1 MAGRVSERLAL
12 IIALKVG
19 VYEDN
24 NVAYVETSLGVSGSV
39 DNLPPSIYSV

>member
-1 MAGRVSERLAL
+1 LAL

-24 NVAYVETSLGVSGSV
+24 NVAYVETSLTLFGVSGSV